1 MPVTEVEQASATC
14 AQRVQRRQRG
24 AIVYP
29 RMDVSKHGGRV
40 LAWVTQFFEGARMAA
55 TLWDH
60 VVNMA
65 VAEKLMEQPAKEVAE
80 RTATAVLNQFS
91 AIHKGRYYFWDGA
104 RDGQL
109 RKRLVAYES
118 TLDAESRYSDTN
130 KEVYAKY
137 DWAKIAGVKCA
148 TKQQVGAPLPRP
160 RACRPLHPLTPRPSA
175 PTRISAHPCTCG
187 AARTPAPALPAES
200 RAGQLRAAGEDE
212 GGAILRPG
220 QDRPARALH

>member
-1 MPVTEVEQASATC
+1 MTEVQPASATC

-29 RMDVSKHGGRV
+29 RLDVSMHRERV
-40 LAWVTQFFEGARMAA
+40 LAWVTQFFEGARKAA
-55 TLWDH
+55 TLWQH

-65 VAEKLMEQPAKEVAE
+65 VAEEFMDKPTEEVAE
-80 RTATAVLNQFS
+80 RTATAVVNQFS

-109 RKRLVAYES
+109 RKRLVAYEN
-118 TLDAESRYSDTN
+118 TLDAGSRYSATN
-130 KEVYAKY
+130 KEVYANY
-137 DWAKIAGVKCA
+137 DWAKIAGAKCA
-148 TKQQVGAPLPRP
+148 TKQQVRAPLHRP
-160 RACRPLHPLTPRPSA
+160 RACRPLHPLTP
-175 PTRISAHPCTCG
+175 TRIANPCTCG

>member
-1 MPVTEVEQASATC
+1 VTEVVEQASAKC
-14 AQRVQRRQRG
+14 AQRVQRGQRAG

-29 RMDVSKHGGRV
+29 RLDVPKHGGRV

-65 VAEKLMEQPAKEVAE
+65 VAEKLMDKPTEEVAE
-80 RTATAVLNQFS
+80 RTATAVQKQFS

-104 RDGQL
+104 RDYLL
-109 RKRLVAYES
+109 RKRLVAYEN
-118 TLDAESRYSDTN
+118 TLDAESRFSDTN

-137 DWAKIAGVKCA
+137 DRAKIAGVKCA
-148 TKQQVGAPLPRP
+148 TKQQVRAPLHRP
-160 RACRPLHPLTPRPSA
+160 RACRPLHPLT

-187 AARTPAPALPAES
+187 AARTPAPALPAAS

-212 GGAILRPG
+212 GGAVLRPG
-220 QDRPARALH
+220 QATPGGALH